1 MNDRDLEDVDLL
13 VIGGGKAG
21 KSLAMD
27 RAKAGWT
34 VAMVERDKIG
44 GTCINVACIPTKAL
58 VGSAR
63 TVLTARNAEV
73 MGVELEEEP
82 LVSLDGLRQHRSS
95 VVDGMV
101 AAHKKMFADSGMDF
115 ILGTARFIGPRTAEI
130 ETHGGDIRLLRGTDV
145 VINTGT
151 TPAIPDLPGI
161 TESRPWTSET
171 ILKLERL
178 PSRLLILGG
187 GYVGCEFASMY
198 ALFGSQVI
206 MLQGRS
212 QLLPREDP
220 DVAAEVAEIL
230 VDQGVEVR
238 LNARAT
244 AVRRNGN
251 GEVTVILEDGTQ
263 VVGDELLVATGRSP
277 VTADLGLA
285 AAGVEI
291 TDRGFIQVD
300 DHLRTSADHVWAA
313 GDVAGSP
320 QFTHASWND
329 FRILKAN
336 LDHSDAAT
344 RGRIVPY
351 TVFITPELARVGIAE
366 TQARA
371 QGHRVAVGRISVS
384 AIPRAKTLHDTTG
397 TWKAVVDAD
406 TDLILGAALLGHNAG
421 EVIST
426 LQMAMLGGLRYQQVR
441 DAVLTH
447 PTMGEGLNLLFDAL
461 DDQRR
466 QG

>member
-171 ILKLERL
+171 ILQLERL
-178 PSRLLILGG
+178 PHRLLILGG

-371 QGHRVAVGRISVS
+371 QGHRVAVGKISVS